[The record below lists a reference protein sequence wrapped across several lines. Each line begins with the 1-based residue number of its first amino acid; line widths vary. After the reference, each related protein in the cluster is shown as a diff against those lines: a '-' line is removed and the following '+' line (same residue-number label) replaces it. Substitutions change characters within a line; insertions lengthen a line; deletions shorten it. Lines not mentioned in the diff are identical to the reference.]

1 MTREKGSEKDLNKK
15 DIRVDRGLELMLES
29 RREIVKPKERS
40 IEFKIKLFNFEMTFE
55 IKKRSQGENPCKQQ
69 S

>member
-29 RREIVKPKERS
+29 GREIIKPQEKAF
-40 IEFKIKLFNFEMTFE
+40 EFKIKLFKFEMTLE
-55 IKKRSQGENPCKQQ
+55 IKKRSQGEYPCKQQ

>member
-1 MTREKGSEKDLNKK
+1 MTKAKGSERDLNNN

-29 RREIVKPKERS
+29 GREIVKSKE
-40 IEFKIKLFNFEMTFE
+40 EVFQFKIKLFKFEVTLE
-55 IKKRSQGENPCKQQ
+55 IKKRSQGDDPCKQQ